1 MADLRDKQ
9 LSERYQ
15 TLITTSNITD
25 ASPLVG
31 ALQNGQG
38 AALTQVT
45 LANGTASEPAYS
57 FTADTDTGMFSSGT
71 GLLDLV
77 TAGSTALTIN
87 GNQLTVGLG
96 SVSAPSY
103 SFIGDVNT
111 GLFASGADAIGL
123 VTGGT
128 SRLAIDSSGNV
139 GIGGTATKKLDIHHA
154 DTDGLRFTTADGAET
169 FIDFGDASDNDI
181 GGIRYDHN
189 DNHMRLRTNNAER
202 IRMFSDGDI
211 SFMSVSQNRDFYWD
225 AGNSRLGLGTDT
237 PDQLL
242 HLKGTSPFMSISHSS
257 DNSTSGILF
266 RRTDNDQNRGNI
278 LYDFANDAMTFRVS
292 TNGTG
297 ESMRITS
304 AGSVGIGETS
314 VDAKLHLTTA
324 TAGLVNQKFESAGGA
339 AWRLGVPASQTYFA
353 FDNANDDLSSPKLV
367 IDTNGKVGIGTA
379 SPSQKL
385 EVHDAS
391 STTTSNDGGVGIVIK
406 NTNSTDNNQ
415 GSLEFQNSAGTKTA
429 SIIST
434 FTDHSSNEG
443 QLSFCTGPG
452 GGTFAEAMRIDANG
466 RVGIG
471 VTSPSLALEVS
482 DNNTNGVLGVKNT
495 SNDRNTFKSS
505 NAAGTRTLD
514 IGNNSSGHG
523 ILNIRNSSG
532 TVNTQLLGSGDSY
545 FNGGDVLI
553 GKTSSG
559 IAVDGVEFN
568 TSSHFTNFTRER
580 NSSGGTIM
588 QVNRT
593 GSEDG
598 SVISFMRSGSEK
610 GSISVTSSATAFNT
624 SSDYRLKENIT
635 SLSSCIDTVSKIKP
649 STFNFIDTPNQT
661 VDGFIAHE
669 LAEVVPQAVSGEKD
683 GIDEHG
689 EPIYQGVDHS
699 KLVPLLVGAI
709 QELKAEIEQLKNK

>member
-1 MADLRDKQ
+1 MADLRSKQ
-9 LSERYQ
+9 LKDGFQ
-15 TLITTSNITD
+15 NLVTIGATTTSDPTT
-25 ASPLVG
+25 G
-31 ALQNGQG
+31 ALTNGKDT
-38 AALTQVT
+38 AITQVT
-45 LANGTASEPAYS
+45 LGLGSTSAPSYS
-57 FTADTDTGMFSSGT
+57 FTGDTDTGMFSSG
-71 GLLDLV
+71 
-77 TAGSTALTIN
+77 ANALN
-87 GNQLTVGLG
+87 
-96 SVSAPSY
+96 
-103 SFIGDVNT
+103 
-111 GLFASGADAIGL
+111 L
-123 VTGGT
+123 VTGSNSRMIISSTGNISIGT
-128 SRLAIDSSGNV
+128 TNSSAKLHVESSSAEILRLERDTTSNDS
-139 GIGGTATKKLDIHHA
+139 
-154 DTDGLRFTTADGAET
+154 
-169 FIDFGDASDNDI
+169 FIDLTYASGHNNDSDANHEYSKIRTKVVANLSGSESSELHFQTINSGTIGDKMVITKEGNI
-181 GGIRYDHN
+181 GI
-189 DNHMRLRTNNAER
+189 
-202 IRMFSDGDI
+202 
-211 SFMSVSQNRDFYWD
+211 
-225 AGNSRLGLGTDT
+225 GTDT

-635 SLSSCIDTVSKIKP
+635 SLSSCLDTVSKIKP